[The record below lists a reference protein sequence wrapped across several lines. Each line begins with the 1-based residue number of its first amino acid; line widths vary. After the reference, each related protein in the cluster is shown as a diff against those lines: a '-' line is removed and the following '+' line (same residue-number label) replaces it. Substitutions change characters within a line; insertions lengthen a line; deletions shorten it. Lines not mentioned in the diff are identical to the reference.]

1 MTLHFTISTSE
12 IKEIRFTIGRVASF
26 DYDSIHHKLT
36 IEVGNYFT
44 VDCLPDALRWM
55 DFNCSCTEDT
65 LIFYNIVE
73 LHCEDDNWVDF
84 DTPEPFDWEDFEDPD
99 DPHPDD
105 PDYEDID
112 FPF

>member
-1 MTLHFTISTSE
+1 MILHFTLSTSE

-26 DYDSIHHKLT
+26 DYDGIHNKLT
-36 IEVGNYFT
+36 IEVGNYFPI
-44 VDCLPDALRWM
+44 DCLPDTLRWM

-73 LHCEDDNWVDF
+73 IHCEDDTFCDI
-84 DTPEPFDWEDFEDPD
+84 PEPFDWEAFEDPD

-112 FPF
+112 LPF